1 MIQNPKAKLIR
12 QVFVYAVLTVGA
24 VVMMVPLLWT
34 VSTSLKTR
42 DKVSIRRLELIP
54 DPVAFENYPNLFE
67 IRPIGKYTRNTLI
80 IVAASLFGAL
90 VPCTLAGYAFAR
102 IPFPGRQYLFGIL
115 LATMMLPYVVRI
127 IPLFLFFDEIGWTR
141 TFGPLVLPRILG
153 HNAFY
158 IFLYR
163 QFFRGIPNE
172 IYDSAR
178 IDGCSELGVWWRIF
192 MPMSRPVIAAVSIFA
207 FEFAWNDFLN
217 PLIYLGSNQE
227 LWTLALG
234 LNALKGFE
242 GSDSSLNMVMT
253 FSMLMIVPM
262 LAVFYFGQKHLIT
275 GVTASGSLKG

>member
-1 MIQNPKAKLIR
+1 MIQNPRVKLIR
-12 QVFVYAVLTVGA
+12 HILIYAILTVGA
-24 VVMMVPLLWT
+24 AVMMVPLLWT
-34 VSTSLKTR
+34 ISTSLKTR
-42 DKVSIRRLELIP
+42 DKVSIRQLELIP
-54 DPVAFENYPNLFE
+54 DPVAFENYPILFE
-67 IRPIGKYTRNTLI
+67 IQPIDRYTRNTLI
-80 IVAASLFGAL
+80 IVVGSLFGAL

-141 TFGPLVLPRILG
+141 TFGPLILPRVLG

-163 QFFRGIPNE
+163 QFFRGIPND

-178 IDGCSELGVWWRIF
+178 IDGCSEFGVWWRIF

-234 LNALKGFE
+234 LNALQGFE
-242 GSDSSLNMVMT
+242 GADSSLNLVMT
-253 FSMLMIVPM
+253 FAMLMIVPM
-262 LAVFYFGQKHLIT
+262 LVVFYFGQKHLIT

>member
-1 MIQNPKAKLIR
+1 MIQNPRVKLIHHIL
-12 QVFVYAVLTVGA
+12 VYAVLTAGA
-24 VVMMVPLLWT
+24 AVMMVPLLWT

-54 DPVAFENYPNLFE
+54 DPVAFENYPHLFE
-67 IRPIGKYTRNTLI
+67 IQPIDKYTRNTLI
-80 IVAASLFGAL
+80 IVVASLFGAL

-141 TFGPLVLPRILG
+141 TFGPLILPRVLG

-163 QFFRGIPNE
+163 QFFRGIPND

-178 IDGCSELGVWWRIF
+178 IDGCSEFGVWWRIF

-234 LNALKGFE
+234 LNALQGFE
-242 GSDSSLNMVMT
+242 GTESSLNLVMT
-253 FSMLMIVPM
+253 FAMLMIIPM
-262 LAVFYFGQKHLIT
+262 LVVFYFGQKHLIT

>member
-1 MIQNPKAKLIR
+1 MIQNPRVKFIR
-12 QVFVYAVLTVGA
+12 HVFIYAILTAGA

-54 DPVAFENYPNLFE
+54 DPIAFENYPNLFE
-67 IRPIGKYTRNTLI
+67 VRPISKYTRNTLV

-127 IPLFLFFDEIGWTR
+127 IPLFLFFDEIGWTK
-141 TFGPLVLPRILG
+141 TFGPLVLPRVLG

-178 IDGCSELGVWWRIF
+178 IDGCSEFGVWWRIF

-234 LNALKGFE
+234 LNALRGFE
-242 GSDSSLNMVMT
+242 GTDSSLNMVMT
-253 FSMLMIVPM
+253 FSVLMIIPM
-262 LAVFYFGQKHLIT
+262 LVVFYFGQKHLIS

>member
-1 MIQNPKAKLIR
+1 MIESPRVKTTRYI
-12 QVFVYAVLTVGA
+12 VVYTILTLGA
-24 VVMMVPLLWT
+24 IVMLVPLLWT

-42 DKVSIRRLELIP
+42 DKVTIRRLELIP
-54 DPVAFENYPNLFE
+54 DPITFENYPNLFE
-67 IRPIGKYTRNTLI
+67 IRPMVKYTRNTMI
-80 IVAASLFGAL
+80 IVVASLFGAW

-102 IPFPGRQYLFGIL
+102 IAFPGRSYLFGIL
-115 LATMMLPYVVRI
+115 LATMMLPYVVRL

-141 TFGPLVLPRILG
+141 TFGPLVLPRLLG

-163 QFFRGIPNE
+163 QFFRGIPDE

-178 IDGCSELGVWWRIF
+178 IDGCSEFGVWLRIF
-192 MPMSRPVIAAVSIFA
+192 MPMSRPVLAAVSIFA
-207 FEFAWNDFLN
+207 FSFAWNDFLN

-242 GSDSSLNMVMT
+242 GNENSLNMLMT
-253 FSMLMIVPM
+253 FSMLMIIPM
-262 LAVFYFGQKHLIT
+262 LVVFYFGQKHLIS
-275 GVTASGSLKG
+275 GVTAQGSLKG

>member
-1 MIQNPKAKLIR
+1 MIQNPRVKLIR
-12 QVFVYAVLTVGA
+12 HILIYAVLTVGA
-24 VVMMVPLLWT
+24 AVMMVPLLWT
-34 VSTSLKTR
+34 ISTSLKTR
-42 DKVSIRRLELIP
+42 DKVSIRQLELIP

-67 IRPIGKYTRNTLI
+67 IQPIERYTRNTLI
-80 IVAASLFGAL
+80 IVVGSLFGAL

-141 TFGPLVLPRILG
+141 TFGPLILPRVLG

-178 IDGCSELGVWWRIF
+178 IDGCSEFGVWWRIF

-234 LNALKGFE
+234 LNALQGFE
-242 GSDSSLNMVMT
+242 GADSSLNMVMT
-253 FSMLMIVPM
+253 FAMLMIIPM
-262 LAVFYFGQKHLIT
+262 LVVFYFGQKHLIT

>member
-1 MIQNPKAKLIR
+1 MIENPRVKFARGI
-12 QVFVYAVLTVGA
+12 FVYAVLTAGA
-24 VVMMVPLLWT
+24 IVMMVPLLWT

-42 DKVSIRRLELIP
+42 DQVSIRRLQLIP
-54 DPVAFENYPNLFE
+54 DPVAFENYPELFE
-67 IRPIGKYTRNTLI
+67 IQPMVRFTRNTLI
-80 IVAASLFGAL
+80 IVVASLFGAL

-102 IPFPGRQYLFGIL
+102 IPFPGRKYFFAIL

-141 TFGPLVLPRILG
+141 TFGPLILPRVLG

-163 QFFRGIPNE
+163 QFFRGIPDD
-172 IYDSAR
+172 IHDSAR
-178 IDGCSELGVWWRIF
+178 IDGCSEIGVWWRIF
-192 MPMSRPVIAAVSIFA
+192 LPMSRPVIAAVSIFA

-217 PLIYLGSNQE
+217 PLIYLGSSQN

-242 GSDSSLNMVMT
+242 GVDSGLNVVMT
-253 FSMLMIVPM
+253 FSMFMILPM
-262 LAVFYFGQKHLIT
+262 LVVFYFGQKHLIA
-275 GVTASGSLKG
+275 GITASGSLKG

>member
-1 MIQNPKAKLIR
+1 MIQNPRVKLIR
-12 QVFVYAVLTVGA
+12 HILIYAILTVGA
-24 VVMMVPLLWT
+24 AVMMVPLLWT

-54 DPVAFENYPNLFE
+54 DPVAFENYPNLLE
-67 IRPIGKYTRNTLI
+67 IQPIDKYTRNTLI
-80 IVAASLFGAL
+80 IVVGSLFGAL

-141 TFGPLVLPRILG
+141 TFGPLILPRVLG

-178 IDGCSELGVWWRIF
+178 IDGCSEFGVWWRIF

-234 LNALKGFE
+234 LNALQGFE
-242 GSDSSLNMVMT
+242 GADSSLNLVMT
-253 FSMLMIVPM
+253 FAMLMIIPM
-262 LAVFYFGQKHLIT
+262 LVVFYFGQKHLIT

>member
-1 MIQNPKAKLIR
+1 MIQNPRVKLIR
-12 QVFVYAVLTVGA
+12 HILIYAILTVGA
-24 VVMMVPLLWT
+24 AVMMVPLLWT
-34 VSTSLKTR
+34 ISTSLKTR
-42 DKVSIRRLELIP
+42 DKVSIRQLELIP

-67 IRPIGKYTRNTLI
+67 IQPIERYTRNTLI
-80 IVAASLFGAL
+80 IVVGSLFGAL

-141 TFGPLVLPRILG
+141 TFGPLILPRVLG

-163 QFFRGIPNE
+163 QFFRGIPND

-178 IDGCSELGVWWRIF
+178 IDGCSEFGVWWRIF

-234 LNALKGFE
+234 LNALQGFE
-242 GSDSSLNMVMT
+242 GADSSLNLVMT
-253 FSMLMIVPM
+253 FAMLMIIPM
-262 LAVFYFGQKHLIT
+262 LVVFYFGQKHLIT

>member
-1 MIQNPKAKLIR
+1 MIQNPKVKLIR
-12 QVFVYAVLTVGA
+12 HVFVYAILTVGA

-54 DPVAFENYPNLFE
+54 DPVVFENYPNLFE
-67 IRPIGKYTRNTLI
+67 IRPIGKYTRNTFI

-141 TFGPLVLPRILG
+141 TFGPLVLPRVLG

-178 IDGCSELGVWWRIF
+178 IDGCSEFGVWRRIF

-253 FSMLMIVPM
+253 FSVLMIIPM
-262 LAVFYFGQKHLIT
+262 LVVFYFGQKHLIA

>member
-1 MIQNPKAKLIR
+1 MIQNPRVKLIR
-12 QVFVYAVLTVGA
+12 HILIYAILTVGA
-24 VVMMVPLLWT
+24 AVMMVPLLWT

-54 DPVAFENYPNLFE
+54 DPVAFENYPNLLE
-67 IRPIGKYTRNTLI
+67 IQPIDRYTRNTLI
-80 IVAASLFGAL
+80 IVVGSLFGAL

-141 TFGPLVLPRILG
+141 TFGPLILPRVLG

-178 IDGCSELGVWWRIF
+178 IDGCSEFGVWWRIF

-234 LNALKGFE
+234 LNALQGFE
-242 GSDSSLNMVMT
+242 GADSSLNLVMT
-253 FSMLMIVPM
+253 FAMLMIIPM
-262 LAVFYFGQKHLIT
+262 LVVFYFGQKHLIT